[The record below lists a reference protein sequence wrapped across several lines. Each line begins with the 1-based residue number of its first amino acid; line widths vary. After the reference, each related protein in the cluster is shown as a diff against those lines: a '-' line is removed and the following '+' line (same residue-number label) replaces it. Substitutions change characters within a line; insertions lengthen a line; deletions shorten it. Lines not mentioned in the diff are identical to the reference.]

1 VTVEISGKRRL
12 LIAWSVLV
20 AITLS
25 YLWVDGRADDDGAL
39 VASTTATVAAIGL
52 ALVKLRIIMRELM
65 DVRRAPM
72 LLRRATDLLLV
83 VIAVALLSSYL
94 IGKAAA

>member
-39 VASTTATVAAIGL
+39 VASTAATVAAIGL